1 MLEKC
6 LTVPPNQPVFLRDG
20 GKIRCKQSMR
30 DVTTT
35 IENEIEKRPS
45 DDEIKS
51 AILESICS
59 LTECNF
65 EKGELTEEEIEVA
78 QSLYQNQYSK
88 DEWNLGILVE
98 E

>member
-1 MLEKC
+1 MIFVQSHDRDQKASR
-6 LTVPPNQPVFLRDG
+6 PIYNLRA
-20 GKIRCKQSMR
+20 
-30 DVTTT
+30 
-35 IENEIEKRPS
+35 
-45 DDEIKS
+45 